1 MAPKRTLLVLPA
13 LGATVIAVAAGTG
26 MLGGDG
32 DTGDVALAGPPAT
45 ATVEKR
51 TLTRTEKVGG
61 DLGFGDTTGVQA
73 PPAGG
78 GMVTWL
84 PGEGDVLQRGDT
96 VYRVDQRRV
105 PLLYGTIPL
114 YRTLSA
120 GSEGADVRQLE
131 RNLHALGYTGFT
143 VDTEYTSST
152 AAAVRDWQ
160 EDLGRTETG
169 RIEPGDAVVSSGA
182 RRVAEVATQTGAA
195 ASGVLLRWTG
205 TTRVVTVDL
214 DTDYADLVRNGTT
227 ATVELP
233 DGTGVTA
240 RVTDI
245 GTPTSQEKGGATLP
259 VELAVP
265 DQKKLGRYQVATVQV
280 ILAAETREDVL
291 AVPVTALVARSGG
304 GYAVMTGGEY
314 LPVTTGLFS
323 GGYVEIS
330 GDGVTEGLSVG
341 VPA

>member
-1 MAPKRTLLVLPA
+1 MASKRTLLVLPA
-13 LGATVIAVAAGTG
+13 LGVTVIAVAAGTG
-26 MLGGDG
+26 MLGGAD
-32 DTGDVALAGPPAT
+32 DTADVALAGPPAT
-45 ATVEKR
+45 ATVQKR

-61 DLGFGDTTGVQA
+61 DLGFGDTTDVPA
-73 PPAGG
+73 PLTGG

-84 PGEGDVLQRGDT
+84 PGDGDVLERGDT
-96 VYRVDQRRV
+96 VYRLDQRRV

-131 RNLHALGYTGFT
+131 RNLRALGYTGFT
-143 VDTEYTSST
+143 VDADYTSST

-160 EDLGRTETG
+160 DDLGRTETG
-169 RIEPGDAVVSSGA
+169 RVGLGDAVVSSGA
-182 RRVAEVATQTGAA
+182 RRVAEVTTQTGAA

-214 DTDYADLVRNGTT
+214 DTDYADLVRDGVT

-233 DGTGVTA
+233 DGATVPAT
-240 RVTDI
+240 VTDI
-245 GTPTSQEKGGATLP
+245 GTPTSREKGGATLP
-259 VELAVP
+259 VELAVAE
-265 DQKKLGRYQVATVQV
+265 QQRLGRYQVATVQV
-280 ILAAETREDVL
+280 VLAAETREDVL
-291 AVPVTALVARSGG
+291 AVPVTALVARPGG
-304 GYAVMTGGEY
+304 GYAVTTGGDY

-330 GDGVTEGLSVG
+330 GDGVTEGLPVG
-341 VPA
+341 VPE